1 LDEPYLDGT
10 LVSKESK
17 NVANTEKAGVF
28 CHDGRA
34 RDQRLTLSSDL
45 VS

>member
-28 CHDGRA
+28 VIMAEHVTKD
-34 RDQRLTLSSDL
+34 
-45 VS
+45 